1 MTTSPLRPS
10 PASACFVSRSRLIG
24 APADAV
30 FDLLAH
36 PSMHAVIDGSGS
48 VRSARDGDGERL
60 SLGARF
66 GMDMHIIKRYSIVN
80 TVTEFEEGRRIAWHN
95 ASGSTWRY
103 VLEEV
108 EGGTLVTEQWDART
122 SPRRLLMR
130 LLGMPKRIAAGIE
143 ETLSNL
149 DSHLTHAQ

>member
-1 MTTSPLRPS
+1 RGARRSFTPS
-10 PASACFVSRSRLIG
+10 PWRPTPASPCFVSRSRLIG
-24 APADAV
+24 AMAGAV
-30 FDLLAH
+30 FGLLAH

-80 TVTEFEEGRRIAWHN
+80 TVTEFEEGRRIGWHN

-103 VLEEV
+103 VLE
-108 EGGTLVTEQWDART
+108 
-122 SPRRLLMR
+122 
-130 LLGMPKRIAAGIE
+130 
-143 ETLSNL
+143 
-149 DSHLTHAQ
+149 